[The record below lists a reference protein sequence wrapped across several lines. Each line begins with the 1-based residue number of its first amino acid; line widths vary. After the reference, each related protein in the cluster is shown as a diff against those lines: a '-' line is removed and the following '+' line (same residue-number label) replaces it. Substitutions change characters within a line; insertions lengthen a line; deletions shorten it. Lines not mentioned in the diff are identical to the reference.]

1 MSHFYATIPTSARRT
16 TLTARGH
23 KTTGLATI
31 AASYKGAIRVELE
44 HIDGKDIYTVT
55 RVPWQGAGIH
65 KVIAEGEL

>member
-1 MSHFYATIPTSARRT
+1 MSHYYATIPQSGRKT
-16 TLTARGH
+16 TPTARGN

-44 HIDGKDIYTVT
+44 HVDGKDIYTVT
-55 RVPWQGAGIH
+55 RVPWHGVGVH